1 MLKRILITG
10 APGVFGLASG
20 RKVFLKQRG
29 ICYNTNHMEED
40 ILVKQLKQIN
50 PQAIILFGSGAKGKR
65 TIDSDYDFLVIKET
79 NKQFADRIREA
90 HSILK
95 TNIPVDVIVVTPK
108 EAEDLPKK
116 SVFFSHIIQEGKLVY
131 GRI

>member
-1 MLKRILITG
+1 
-10 APGVFGLASG
+10 
-20 RKVFLKQRG
+20 
-29 ICYNTNHMEED
+29 MEED

-50 PQAIILFGSGAKGKR
+50 PQAIILFGSAVSGKR
-65 TIDSDYDFLVIKET
+65 TIDSDYDFLVIKDT
-79 NKQFADRIREA
+79 DKSFTDRIREI
-90 HSILK
+90 HSVLK

-108 EAEDLPKK
+108 EAEDLSKK